1 MRVRQFSHS
10 IGAVV
15 VATWLVAAVVGAQ
28 QDAKMTPEQ
37 QKVMETW
44 MKYATPG
51 PNHKLLEPV
60 VGSWNVATTWWEA
73 PGAPPSTWKGSSE
86 NVWVLGGRFVQQ
98 TITAEMMGQPFSGI
112 GYTGYDN
119 FKEKFIFAW
128 MDSMGTMVMISTGS
142 ADATGKVMTFTAEI
156 DDVLTGKKAA
166 VREVVRV
173 IDNNKHVFEMY
184 GPDKSGK
191 EFKTM
196 EIVYT
201 RK

>member
-1 MRVRQFSHS
+1 MKAMHFRRAFG
-10 IGAVV
+10 GAVV
-15 VATWLVAAVVGAQ
+15 AVLLVAAVAGAQ

-37 QKVMETW
+37 QQVMEKW

-51 PNHKLLEPV
+51 ANHKLLEPF

-73 PGAPPSTWKGSSE
+73 PGAPPSLWTGTSE

-98 TITAEMMGQPFSGI
+98 TVAAEMIGQPFEGI

-119 FKEKFIFAW
+119 FKGKFVGTW

-142 ADATGKVMTFTAEI
+142 ADASGKVLTFTAEM
-156 DDVLTGKKAA
+156 DDVVTGKHLK
-166 VREVVRV
+166 VREIIRV
-173 IDNNKHVFEMY
+173 IDNSKHIFEMY

-191 EFKTM
+191 EFKSM